1 MTALELVPATRFG
14 AKPAHSNT
22 FLNHQPGPNT
32 PGYLDEAT
40 RLGGR
45 FADRNMQTK
54 VEFQAEEKAKKWKVL
69 ESKVAEKKANVERQ
83 HAQIGMAA

>member
-1 MTALELVPATRFG
+1 MVPATRFG

-45 FADRNMQTK
+45 FHDRTLQTK
-54 VEFQAEEKAKKWKVL
+54 VDFQGEEKAKKQKL
-69 ESKVAEKKANVERQ
+69 LNSKVAEKRANVEKLE
-83 HAQIGMAA
+83 AQKGMLD

>member
-1 MTALELVPATRFG
+1 MLPATRFG
-14 AKPAHSNT
+14 AKPTHANT

-45 FADRNMQTK
+45 FHDRNLVQAK
-54 VEFQAEEKAKKWKVL
+54 VDFQAEDRAKKAKTL
-69 ESKVAEKKANVERQ
+69 DSKVAEKRANVERQ
-83 HAQIGMAA
+83 QAFIGMKAQD

>member
-1 MTALELVPATRFG
+1 MVPATRFG

-40 RLGGR
+40 RVGGR
-45 FADRNMQTK
+45 FADRNLQTK
-54 VEFQAEEKAKKWKVL
+54 VEFQQEEKAKKANL
-69 ESKVAEKKANVERQ
+69 IASKVAEKRANVERQ
-83 HAQIGMAA
+83 

>member
-1 MTALELVPATRFG
+1 MVPATRFG

-40 RLGGR
+40 RVGGR
-45 FADRNMQTK
+45 FADRNLQTK
-54 VEFQAEEKAKKWKVL
+54 VEFQAEEKARKAKLL
-69 ESKVAEKKANVERQ
+69 ESKVAEKRANVERQ
-83 HAQIGMAA
+83 QAAIGMQA